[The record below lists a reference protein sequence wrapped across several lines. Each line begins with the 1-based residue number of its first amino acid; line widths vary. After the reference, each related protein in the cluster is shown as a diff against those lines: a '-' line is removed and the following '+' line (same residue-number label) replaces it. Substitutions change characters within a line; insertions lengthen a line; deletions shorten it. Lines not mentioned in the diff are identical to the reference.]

1 MSSDDYVDVI
11 VVFHRATADAVLV
24 HPVEDS
30 GNKQW
35 LPRST
40 LHAISDKL
48 IDQTERGVEIELTV
62 REWIA
67 KKKGLI

>member
-1 MSSDDYVDVI
+1 MSGDDYIDVS
-11 VVFHRATADAVLV
+11 VVFYRATADAVLIA
-24 HPVEDS
+24 PATDT

-48 IDQTERGVEIELTV
+48 IDQTERGAEIELTM

-67 KKKGLI
+67 RKKELI